1 MMFGYREKSS
11 QSLDLLQTLRVE
23 ENRRLSSKAEGD
35 KGRSKL
41 SMKAVEK

>member
-1 MMFGYREKSS
+1 MYLREKSS
-11 QSLDLLQTLRVE
+11 QSKKSHFFALRVE
-23 ENRRLSSKAEGD
+23 ENRRLSSKAEGG